1 MVKTR
6 VQLEPEKFAGNG
18 FLDNAKTLVAE
29 EGVGV
34 LLGGLGSTALG
45 YSLHGSLKYAGFE
58 WLKYAVVHH
67 GGGVDGGSPIALF
80 AADHRLAALMIAG
93 MTAEFVATLALCPV
107 VREEERGGGIKPV
120 CLLMFCMS
128 HPSPSLSVALRC
140 M

>member
-67 GGGVDGGSPIALF
+67 GGGRGRGIANRVIRGGPSVGGVDDCGYDGG
-80 AADHRLAALMIAG
+80 
-93 MTAEFVATLALCPV
+93 
-107 VREEERGGGIKPV
+107 VRSDPGAVPSGKERRKGGGGLNPSV
-120 CLLMFCMS
+120 C
-128 HPSPSLSVALRC
+128 
-140 M
+140 